1 MIICRKSPIL
11 SIPLDRSSTGPYR
24 RIPGKMFFGKEPV
37 YMDYYTSTSNLR
49 MPPYARVD
57 LALNISIF

>member
-1 MIICRKSPIL
+1 LIAAVQIPIGEF
-11 SIPLDRSSTGPYR
+11 PA
-24 RIPGKMFFGKEPV
+24 KMFFGKEPV

-57 LALNISIF
+57 PGLNISIF